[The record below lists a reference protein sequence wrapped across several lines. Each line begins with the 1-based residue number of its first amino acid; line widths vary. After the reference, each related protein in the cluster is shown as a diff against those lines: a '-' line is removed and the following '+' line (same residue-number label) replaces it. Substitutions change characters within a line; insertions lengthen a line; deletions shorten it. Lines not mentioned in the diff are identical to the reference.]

1 MRNKKRNQNK
11 RIDTC
16 ITVRAEDHRDDP
28 EKMIRRFRKLVK
40 NDGILEEAR
49 ERRHYTKP
57 SELKRNKLRER
68 QRKIDKVNKK
78 RVELLKPRDQYKK
91 RRL

>member
-1 MRNKKRNQNK
+1 MNSKRRKQTKKIQ
-11 RIDTC
+11 TC
-16 ITVRAEDHRDDP
+16 ITVYSEDHRDDA

-40 NDGILEEAR
+40 NAGIIEEVR

-57 SELKRNKLRER
+57 SETKRNKRRER

-91 RRL
+91 RRF

>member
-1 MRNKKRNQNK
+1 MKNRKNQTKK
-11 RIDTC
+11 IDTC

-28 EKMIRRFRKLVK
+28 ERMIRRFRKLVK

-49 ERRHYTKP
+49 ERSHYVKP
-57 SELKRNKLRER
+57 SERKRNERRER

>member
-1 MRNKKRNQNK
+1 M
-11 RIDTC
+11 
-16 ITVRAEDHRDDP
+16 VRAEDHRHDP
-28 EKMIRRFRKLVK
+28 ERMIRRFRKLVK
-40 NDGILEEAR
+40 NEGIIEEVR
-49 ERRHYTKP
+49 ERRHYKKP
-57 SELKRNKLRER
+57 SDLKRNKLRER